1 MQPNSPSVDAE
12 VRSEAAPPLRILL
25 VDDSAPFRRI
35 VERILKPFSSLSLIG
50 EAADGNSG
58 IEMALALR
66 PDIIVMD
73 VQMPGLNGIEATRRI
88 KTSLPEVAVIGVSA
102 LEHPMI
108 HEAMRAAGAS
118 VFIPKQSVIA
128 LPEVIEQI
136 TGRCLANNDA
146 L

>member
-1 MQPNSPSVDAE
+1 MQLNIPSVDAE

-25 VDDSAPFRRI
+25 VDDFAPFRRI
-35 VERILKPFSSLSLIG
+35 VERILKPFSSLRLIG

-58 IEMALALR
+58 MEMALALR

-88 KTSLPEVAVIGVSA
+88 KTSLPHVAVIGVSA
-102 LEHPMI
+102 LDHPMI

-118 VFIPKQSVIA
+118 VFMPKQCVIA